1 MGYTAQGMKRDRALE
16 IVGISKH
23 QYYHRPAGN
32 KKTGRPPS
40 SHTLKDGLL
49 VENRQ
54 VVEVIKVVKK
64 DPDTDY
70 GYRRMCY
77 CLMLA
82 GYLIN
87 RKKVYRLMDEADLLH
102 KKQRP
107 SDGKNYVKYRI
118 VCPERPL
125 HVLEMDIKMVWVS
138 EHRRHAYILTILDTF
153 TRMALYWCVGYQMT
167 QYQVKQAWSQVIETY
182 LQPHDLLAKELHV
195 ELRNDNGPQFSAHK
209 IKAFLNENHIEQV
222 FTHPYTPQENGHI
235 ESFHNILKTS
245 LGKQPF
251 WSLNELENR
260 LEVFYEKYNHTRIH
274 SGAAHLPPHIF
285 WQCWEKNLIGRKVIA
300 NRKVRFNLTIPYQK
314 LSGNES
320 QREVLCSN
328 EKSLDGA
335 DHLHIKEVNDA
346 TTSNNHRSNDHRRS
360 SFASSKLNT
369 NVIFTE
375 T

>member
-1 MGYTAQGMKRDRALE
+1 MGYAAQGMKRDTALK
-16 IVGISKH
+16 IVRISKH
-23 QYYHRPAGN
+23 QYYHRPVDN
-32 KKTGRPPS
+32 KKAGRPPS
-40 SHTLKDGLL
+40 SHTPKDGQL

-54 VVEVIKVVKK
+54 VVEQVKEIKN

-77 CLMLA
+77 SLMLS

-87 RKKVYRLMDEADLLH
+87 HKKVYRLMDQAGLLH
-102 KKQRP
+102 KKKR
-107 SDGKNYVKYRI
+107 STESKNYVKYRM

-125 HVLEMDIKMVWVS
+125 HVLEMDIKMVWAC

-153 TRMALYWCVGYQMT
+153 TRMALYWCVGYHMT

-209 IKAFLNENHIEQV
+209 IKAFLKENHIEQV

-245 LGKQPF
+245 LGEQPF

-260 LEVFYEKYNHTRIH
+260 LGVFYDKYNHNRIH
-274 SGAAHLPPHIF
+274 SGIAYLPPHTF
-285 WQCWEKNLIGRKVIA
+285 WQCWEKNLIVRKVLD
-300 NRKVRFNLTIPYQK
+300 NKKVRFNLTIPYQK
-314 LSGNES
+314 LSGKES
-320 QREVLCSN
+320 LREVLCSN
-328 EKSLDGA
+328 EKSLDGT
-335 DHLHIKEVNDA
+335 DHLHIKEVNGA
-346 TTSNNHRSNDHRRS
+346 TTSNNHRSNDHHRS
-360 SFASSKLNT
+360 SFAGSKLNT

-375 T
+375 S